1 MIRKYTGNLIGLRLV
16 LVVGI
21 LLNGLVWARP
31 TAVARAEEAA
41 VNTPQSITVCNYNRV
56 ALPSTVGTATPYPS
70 TIELGG
76 LDKQLVDVNVKLF
89 YVNHFNPEQIDMLL
103 VGPQGHT
110 ITLFSD
116 AGGTFATQP
125 FDLILDDEANS
136 SIPQFTNNFFG
147 GTYQPTNYGPLDS
160 FPAPAP
166 VPTGNSQL
174 AVLNG
179 TNPNGEWQLFVVDD
193 TSTVTDGSS
202 SIGGWCLELITTGTT
217 SSLLVCNHDP
227 LPIVDGDSETSV
239 LHFEQLPNI
248 LDVNLHLLGF
258 SHTLPSDVDMLL
270 RAPQGLTHLVPFSD
284 IGSEPIQNVDLFLD
298 DSARQS
304 LPLTGAISSGTYLP
318 YNDGQGDI
326 FTGAPASLTYDATT
340 LATFNG
346 ISPNGDWWLHV
357 VDDTAENSGLLARGW
372 CLELTM
378 APLFCNTA
386 AIAINDFA
394 PASLYPSSV
403 LVEGLG
409 EDTAE
414 VKLHLYG
421 LSHTYPADIDILVV
435 GPQGQNLVVMSEAGA
450 GIDLI
455 NRNLTVQDDAVQMM
469 PSASGLSL
477 GPYRP
482 TNNGLPDNFP
492 APAPVVSSAAD
503 FATFLG
509 TNPNG
514 TWSLYIV
521 DDASGD
527 TGTLAGGWCLEINT
541 HDTIICNATPLEI
554 SPNTAGSATP
564 YATEIVVSDLG
575 LVKDVRLHLLNLTHT
590 SPEELALLLVS
601 PSGQNLVLM
610 SNAGGGTDI
619 TNLHLILDD
628 VATFTPL
635 PDADLIQSGL
645 YRPAQYGPNTPSFP
659 APAPAPSAA
668 IALGTFNQTN
678 PNGTWRLYVMDTVN
692 GDGGSLAGGWCL
704 VLNTGHYPPLVY
716 LPFIHR

>member
-1 MIRKYTGNLIGLRLV
+1 MIRKYTGNLIGLRLF

-41 VNTPQSITVCNYNRV
+41 VNTPQSITVCNYNKI
-56 ALPSTVGTATPYPS
+56 AMPSTVGTATPYPS
-70 TIELGG
+70 TIDLGG
-76 LDKQLVDVNVKLF
+76 LDKQLLDVNVKLF
-89 YVNHFNPEQIDMLL
+89 YVNHFNPAEIDMLL
-103 VGPQGHT
+103 VSPQGHT
-110 ITLFSD
+110 VTLLSD
-116 AGGTFATQP
+116 AGGTFSTQP
-125 FDLILDDEANS
+125 FDLILDDEANNN
-136 SIPQFTNNFFG
+136 IPQDTAGFFG
-147 GTYQPTNYGPLDS
+147 GTYRPTNYGPLDN

-193 TSTVTDGSS
+193 TNMVSG
-202 SIGGWCLELITTGTT
+202 SIGGWCLELITAANTT
-217 SSLLVCNHDP
+217 SLLACNHDP
-227 LPIVDGDSETSV
+227 ITIVDEDPQTSV

-284 IGSEPIQNVDLFLD
+284 IGSEPIQNVDLLLD
-298 DSARQS
+298 DSARHS

-326 FTGAPASLTYDATT
+326 FTGVPASLTYDATT

-346 ISPNGDWWLHV
+346 ISPNGDWRLHV
-357 VDDTAENSGLLARGW
+357 VDDTAGNSGLLARGW

-386 AIAINDFA
+386 AIAINDL
-394 PASLYPSSV
+394 ASANPYPSSV
-403 LVEGLG
+403 LVEGL
-409 EDTAE
+409 EEATAE

-421 LSHTYPADIDILVV
+421 LSHTYPSDIDMLLV
-435 GPQGQNLVVMSEAGA
+435 GPQGQNLIVMSDVG
-450 GIDLI
+450 GGYDLV
-455 NRNLTVQDDAVQMM
+455 NRNLTLGDDASQTM
-469 PSASGLSL
+469 PTVSGLSL

-482 TNNGLPDNFP
+482 TNNGSPDNFP

-521 DDASGD
+521 DDASED

-610 SNAGGGTDI
+610 SNVGGGTAI

-628 VATFTPL
+628 VAFYTPL
-635 PDADLIQSGL
+635 PDAELIQSGL
-645 YRPAQYGPNTPSFP
+645 YHPAQYGQNSPSFP

-668 IALGTFNQTN
+668 TTLGTFNQTN
-678 PNGTWRLYVMDTVN
+678 PNGAWRLYVMDTVN
-692 GDGGSLAGGWCL
+692 GDGGNLAGGWCL
-704 VLNTGHYPPLVY
+704 VLNTGHYQPLVY